1 MSIFVRRHGFAYIK
15 CMKLF
20 AHVHATWARVLVAF
34 TCILAVAIFTP
45 VSWPD
50 TLVMPRELVD
60 FAHANGC
67 TPIDDFFELP
77 GMVNPPFV
85 YGWLP
90 GDPADSAAF
99 WCKKTEKSDKPYKL
113 IFKVRDPK
121 QMAGCPTTID
131 WWNPPHGLS
140 IETRKNLALSDLTL
154 VTEPKKSGPKSVV
167 ANAKVLVNEYDGV
180 GNVFYCYQG
189 QWFFASYE

>member
-1 MSIFVRRHGFAYIK
+1 
-15 CMKLF
+15 MKLF

-60 FAHANGC
+60 FANANGC
-67 TPIDDFFELP
+67 APIDDFFERP

-99 WCKKTEKSDKPYKL
+99 WCKKTEKSAKPYKL

-121 QMAGCPTTID
+121 QMAGCPTTIEY
-131 WWNPPHGLS
+131 WSPPRGLS
-140 IETRKNLALSDLTL
+140 IEIRNRLELGDFRS
-154 VTEPKKSGPKSVV
+154 VIEPKRPLPKSVV
-167 ANAKVLVNEYDGV
+167 VNAKVLVSEYDGV
-180 GNVFYCYQG
+180 SDVFYCYGG
-189 QWFFASYE
+189 QWLVASFE

>member
-1 MSIFVRRHGFAYIK
+1 LSDGTASPLYSYCMEFAD
-15 CMKLF
+15 
-20 AHVHATWARVLVAF
+20 ARATWLRILATFTCVLV
-34 TCILAVAIFTP
+34 LGVFTP

-60 FAHANGC
+60 FAHSNGC
-67 TPIDDFFELP
+67 TPIDNFFERP

-99 WCKKTEKSDKPYKL
+99 WCKKTEKSAKPYKL

-121 QMAGCPTTID
+121 QMAGCPTTIE
-131 WWNPPHGLS
+131 WWSARGLS
-140 IETRKNLALSDLTL
+140 IEIRTRLALSDFHS
-154 VTEPKKSGPKSVV
+154 VVEPKRSGPKSVV
-167 ANAKVLVNEYDGV
+167 ADAKVLVDSYDGV
-180 GNVFYCYQG
+180 SNVFYCYGG
-189 QWFFASYE
+189 QWFWASFE